1 MTVTPRLAT
10 ALTIWHAW
18 MEDSDWW
25 DGNALYLD
33 LDTAKTHAAYDYEGD
48 EYGHPDPDDAD
59 DEPRATPEFT
69 WIEAYGSWHLID
81 HGRDTGIRLAA
92 RPVHRPA
99 SEREV
104 RQQDALRAVEE
115 AEYAARP
122 KRPLAEE
129 LEEAA
134 GLLTTAPAV

>member
-1 MTVTPRLAT
+1 MTTAPRLAT

-33 LDTAKTHAAYDYEGD
+33 LDTAKAHAAYAYEGD
-48 EYGHPDPDDAD
+48 EYGHPDPDDED
-59 DEPRATPEFT
+59 DEPRATPAFT
-69 WIEAYGSWHLID
+69 WVQEHGSWHLLD
-81 HGRDTGIRLAA
+81 HGKNTLVQVS
-92 RPVHRPA
+92 PTSVYRPA
-99 SEREV
+99 SERET
-104 RQQDALRAVEE
+104 RQQDALRAAEE

-129 LEEAA
+129 LEAAA
-134 GLLTTAPAV
+134 GLRTAAPVV